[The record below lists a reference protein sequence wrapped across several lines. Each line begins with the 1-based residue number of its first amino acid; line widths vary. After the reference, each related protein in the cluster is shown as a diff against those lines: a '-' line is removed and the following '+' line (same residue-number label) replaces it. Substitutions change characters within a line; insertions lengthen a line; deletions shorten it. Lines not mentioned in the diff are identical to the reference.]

1 MDKNPQ
7 IINSFI
13 KCYLIGPIEKVKA
26 GDFGSG
32 WREQLRSELD
42 KRFDEKG
49 NPIYTFDPCVT
60 EADKIGMSAK
70 EFHIQLREWINENN
84 KEKIAEGTNLI
95 WRGKHA
101 IENVGKRK
109 VRLVTILG
117 DCDYVL
123 NSNFLI
129 ARMEKG
135 DVPCGTFGEAYEGF
149 KNKIPIYVLQTMSI
163 TDYPITFIGWVYAS
177 GGDFFET
184 QEKLLK
190 YIDKTYKLEV
200 KG

>member
-1 MDKNPQ
+1 MEELQ
-7 IINSFI
+7 IINGFI

-26 GDFGSG
+26 GDFGAG
-32 WREQLRSELD
+32 WREALRKELD
-42 KRFDEKG
+42 KRLDEKG
-49 NPIYTFDPCVT
+49 NPMYVFDPCVS

-70 EFHIQLREWINENN
+70 EFHVQLRKWIDENN

-95 WRGKHA
+95 WKGKHV
-101 IENVGKRK
+101 IEKYGRNKI
-109 VRLVTILG
+109 RLVTILG

-135 DVPCGTFGEAYEGF
+135 DVPCGTFGEAYEGY
-149 KNKIPIYVLQTMSI
+149 KHKIPIYVLQTMPI
-163 TDYPITFIGWVYAS
+163 ADYPVTFIGWVYGS

-190 YIDKTYKLEV
+190 YVDKTYKLEV
-200 KG
+200 K